1 MKNLVMS
8 PAVGL
13 EEQPLNIF
21 LKTLRRYYDDEI
33 LLLIGRED
41 FKLKELAFNYKCLIE
56 EVSTHKHSIQMM
68 RYKFFSDFLKKEKYN
83 KIFFCDSRDIYF
95 QSDPFKYEYNPAIN
109 FFSEGR
115 LIKDCKINSN
125 WINKTYGEQILN
137 EFKKKEIICFG
148 TVLANQEN
156 MIKYLD
162 EMSFMVKKYPYKKRL
177 KYLLTFRRD
186 KTGRGC
192 DQAYGTYLVYKNYFK
207 SFKIHSNS
215 FGPIATVYYLKNLN
229 FNVDSNLVNEKNQPY
244 NVVHQYDKRWF
255 EFEKDFKIFTK
266 I

>member
-1 MKNLVMS
+1 MKNLVMT

-21 LKTLRRYYDDEI
+21 LKTLRRYYNDEI
-33 LLLIGRED
+33 LLLLGKED
-41 FKLKELAFNYKCLIE
+41 YKLKKLADNFKCVVKEI
-56 EVSTHKHSIQMM
+56 STHKHSIQMM
-68 RYKFFSDFLKKEKYN
+68 RYKFFSDFLKKKKYN

-162 EMSFMVKKYPYKKRL
+162 EMNFMVKKYPYKKRL

-186 KTGRGC
+186 KNGRGC
-192 DQAYGTYLVYKNYFK
+192 DQALWYLF
-207 SFKIHSNS
+207 SI
-215 FGPIATVYYLKNLN
+215 
-229 FNVDSNLVNEKNQPY
+229 
-244 NVVHQYDKRWF
+244 
-255 EFEKDFKIFTK
+255 
-266 I
+266 